1 MAYIIDARLERGA
14 PSLTL
19 IDAVTGEERLHWR
32 RENMSGGERA
42 WEELFKRLVLLSCAD
57 RLGVVQRAKLPL
69 FGNECLE
76 CTACV
81 DLNMSLPTQGDIQL
95 TYPSKQL

>member
-19 IDAVTGEERLHWR
+19 IDAVTGEEHFHWR
-32 RENMSGGERA
+32 RDGMAGGERA
-42 WEELFKRLVLLSCAD
+42 WEDLFKRLVLLSCAD
-57 RLGVVQRAKLPL
+57 RLGMVQRAKLPL
-69 FGNECLE
+69 FGNECVE

-81 DLNMSLPTQGDIQL
+81 DREIFPAA
-95 TYPSKQL
+95 

>member
-19 IDAVTGEERLHWR
+19 IDAVTGAERLHWR
-32 RENMSGGERA
+32 RDEGVSGGERI
-42 WEELFKRLVLLSCAD
+42 WEDLFKRLVLLSCAD
-57 RLGVVQRAKLPL
+57 QLGVVQRAKLPL
-69 FGNECLE
+69 FGNECVE

-81 DLNMSLPTQGDIQL
+81 DQSMSP
-95 TYPSKQL
+95 PA

>member
-1 MAYIIDARLERGA
+1 MTYIINARLERGA

-19 IDAVTGEERLHWR
+19 IDAVTGEERLHWL

-57 RLGVVQRAKLPL
+57 RINLAQRAQSPL
-69 FGNECLE
+69 FGNECVE
-76 CTACV
+76 CTVCIESA
-81 DLNMSLPTQGDIQL
+81 S
-95 TYPSKQL
+95 

>member
-1 MAYIIDARLERGA
+1 MAYIIDARLDGGT

-32 RENMSGGERA
+32 CESMASGERS
-42 WEELFKRLVLLSCAD
+42 WENLFKRLVLLSCAD
-57 RLGVVQRAKLPL
+57 QLGVVQRAKLPL
-69 FGNECLE
+69 FGSECVE

-81 DLNMSLPTQGDIQL
+81 DQNMSLPAQWDI
-95 TYPSKQL
+95 